1 MALDLSPAEAQF
13 LETHLRRHIM
23 HVENEL
29 VHTDNREMQRSLAHD
44 LEELE
49 KLRQRLS
56 SGSSSVRRA

>member
-44 LEELE
+44 LAELE
-49 KLRQRLS
+49 KLRKRLS
-56 SGSSSVRRA
+56 TGTPPLGRS